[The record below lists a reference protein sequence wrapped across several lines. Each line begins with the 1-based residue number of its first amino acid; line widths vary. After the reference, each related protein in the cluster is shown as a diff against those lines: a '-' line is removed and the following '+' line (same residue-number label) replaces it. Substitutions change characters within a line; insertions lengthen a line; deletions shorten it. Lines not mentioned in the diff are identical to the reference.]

1 VRQQLEMSTAIG
13 QRGRF
18 HMVKVGPAKHCIDD
32 DQLRLIAELASAIL
46 AKLTPAGATD
56 DRPC

>member
-1 VRQQLEMSTAIG
+1 M
-13 QRGRF
+13 
-18 HMVKVGPAKHCIDD
+18 KVGKAKLCVDD
-32 DQLRLIAELASAIL
+32 DQLRLIAELASAIF

>member
-1 VRQQLEMSTAIG
+1 MSTAIG